1 MSNSRTIAR
10 NAKRRRKERAIQL
23 GRECPVCGAYMR
35 PVWYSVSKRK
45 CPQCKTSVCV
55 PWMKW
60 R

>member
-35 PVWYSVSKRK
+35 PVLYSVSKRK
-45 CPQCKTSVCV
+45 CPKCKTSVCV

>member
-1 MSNSRTIAR
+1 MSKTRSIAR
-10 NAKRRRKERAIQL
+10 NIVERRRERDIQI
-23 GRECPVCGAYMR
+23 GRECPVCGCSMR
-35 PVWYSVSKRK
+35 PVWYSASKRK